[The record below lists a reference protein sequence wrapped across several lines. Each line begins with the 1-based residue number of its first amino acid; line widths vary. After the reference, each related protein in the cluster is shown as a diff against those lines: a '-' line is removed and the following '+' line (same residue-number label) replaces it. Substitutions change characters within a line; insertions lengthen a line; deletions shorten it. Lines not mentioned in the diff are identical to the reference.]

1 MKRVKRTRQEKLRDK
16 QSQLQ
21 GLGETNVAWNY
32 VNNRLRRENERLS
45 CKLEYL
51 EKMEQG
57 IVESPGD
64 KKGFGVI

>member
-1 MKRVKRTRQEKLRDK
+1 MKRVRRTREEKLRDK
-16 QSQLQ
+16 QLQLQ

-51 EKMEQG
+51 QRMEQE
-57 IVESPGD
+57 IVE
-64 KKGFGVI
+64 VI